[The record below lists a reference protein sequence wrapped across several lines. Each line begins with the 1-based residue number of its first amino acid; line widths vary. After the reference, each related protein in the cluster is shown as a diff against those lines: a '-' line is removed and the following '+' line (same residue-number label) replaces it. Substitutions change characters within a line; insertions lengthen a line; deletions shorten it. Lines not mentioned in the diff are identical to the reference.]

1 MSYSSTDPNQ
11 SFNADGALAIG
22 NVGGVI
28 IMGRNGLITQQN
40 ALGNIDGDVIFGDT
54 TGPNAVNPSGTPNGI
69 RLPSQ
74 NNFGRGRRR
83 R

>member
-11 SFNADGALAIG
+11 TLNADGALAIG

-54 TGPNAVNPSGTPNGI
+54 TGPNAVNPSGTPSGGKHPKQTSFI
-69 RLPSQ
+69 SYSR
-74 NNFGRGRRR
+74 
-83 R
+83 

>member
-28 IMGRNGLITQQN
+28 IMGPNGLITQKN

-54 TGPNAVNPSGTPNGI
+54 TGPNAVNPSGTSSGGKNPQ
-69 RLPSQ
+69 Q
-74 NNFGRGRRR
+74 NNFISYTR
-83 R
+83 

>member
-28 IMGRNGLITQQN
+28 IMGPNGLITQKN

-54 TGPNAVNPSGTPNGI
+54 TGPNAVNPSGTPSGGKQ
-69 RLPSQ
+69 PQQ
-74 NNFGRGRRR
+74 NNFIIYKR
-83 R
+83 

>member
-11 SFNADGALAIG
+11 TLGADGAFAIG

-28 IMGRNGLITQQN
+28 IMGPGGLITQIN

-54 TGPNAVNPSGTPNGI
+54 TGPNATNPSGTPSGGKQTQ
-69 RLPSQ
+69 Q
-74 NNFGRGRRR
+74 NNFGRRR
-83 R
+83 